1 VSHSQWIWIA
11 VLFALWRVLQD
22 YLFCPRIM
30 GHHLR
35 IHPLAAI
42 FAILVGAEVGGIV
55 GVYLAIP
62 VMASV
67 RVIWQMC
74 AAREPIAGENRRRPA
89 ATTGLLTSPTPRP
102 VAYVE
107 AIPAHAKAD

>member
-1 VSHSQWIWIA
+1 
-11 VLFALWRVLQD
+11 
-22 YLFCPRIM
+22 M
-30 GHHLR
+30 GRHLR

-62 VMASV
+62 VMASL

-74 AAREPIAGENRRRPA
+74 AAREPIVAESRRRPA
-89 ATTGLLTSPTPRP
+89 STTGLPNSPRPRP

-107 AIPAHAKAD
+107 AIPARAKAD